1 MAVRRQEVNIFVTDE
16 SIGIFQQSKAE
27 LPALSYHL
35 ELEKNIIENGYIK
48 EPETLL
54 VVLKSFFKQNKI
66 HAKSVNMVIHDQ
78 NLLIREL
85 VISREEL
92 QRKTILNYIH
102 EQTGK
107 IFHFPFDEPN
117 ISYVVKSEDENSIS
131 IIVVI
136 TDENLLQDY
145 HDVFDSLGV
154 KNVSFNISAN
164 VLYHIYHQETEKQ
177 YDHLMI
183 VSVFDYM
190 LTINVMEKDIP
201 VFGMIEEFEGNLK
214 SYDEMIENYI
224 ERVANYYRFNIKKGV
239 EAITDIVIFNFSR
252 EISDKHITEKIKP
265 EIKDVHIEVHQKDKD
280 NQEIQDA
287 HKICIMAY
295 AESVLMQSP
304 EPQHFN
310 FSIDRVKKMNRY
322 ANYIM
327 VLSFAIFTAI
337 TLIYIPLFTFNE
349 DINIQTNI
357 NNVLQHQL
365 DVLQQDN
372 PIISEYTDTEIDYSN
387 AYDFINQQLVYP
399 ADYYRDLLSQIY
411 GSLEVVRYSL
421 NASDHE
427 ITIMV
432 SATSYAE
439 LFEYA
444 VLIDEAYGISDT
456 PNESRWIVTQSE
468 EINLSTLLMEVTL
481 QYA

>member
-1 MAVRRQEVNIFVTDE
+1 MTVRREEINLFITDE
-16 SIGIFQQSKAE
+16 SIGIFQQSKTG

-54 VVLKSFFKQNKI
+54 MLLKTFFKQNKI
-66 HAKSVNMVIHDQ
+66 RAKSANMVIHDQ

-85 VISREEL
+85 IITKEEL
-92 QRKTILNYIH
+92 QKKSIINYIH

-117 ISYVVKSEDENSIS
+117 ISYVIKSEDENSVS

-145 HDVFDSLGV
+145 HDVFDLLGV
-154 KNVSFNISAN
+154 GNVSFNISAN
-164 VLYHIYHQETEKQ
+164 VLYQIYHQETEKQ

-183 VSVFDYM
+183 VSVFDHM

-214 SYDEMIENYI
+214 SYDEMIESYI
-224 ERVANYYRFNIKKGV
+224 ERVANYYRFNLKKGL
-239 EAITDIVIFNFSR
+239 EAITDIVIFNFSG

-265 EIKDVHIEVHQKDKD
+265 EIKDVHLELYQKKQEMQDVH
-280 NQEIQDA
+280 E
-287 HKICIMAY
+287 ICIMAY
-295 AESVLMQSP
+295 AESILMKSI

-310 FSIDRVKKMNRY
+310 FSIDRVKKLNRY

-327 VLSFAIFTAI
+327 VLSFAIFTTI

-349 DINIQTNI
+349 DINIQTNM
-357 NNVLQHQL
+357 NSVLQHQL
-365 DVLQQDN
+365 DLLQEDN

-387 AYDFINQQLVYP
+387 TYDFINQQLVYP
-399 ADYYRDLLSQIY
+399 SDYYRDLLDQLY

-421 NASDHE
+421 NTSDHE

-432 SATSYAE
+432 SATSYTE

-444 VLIDEAYGISDT
+444 ILIKEAYGISDT
-456 PNESRWIVTQSE
+456 TDDSRWIVTQSE
-468 EINLSTLLMEVTL
+468 KITLSTLLMEVTI